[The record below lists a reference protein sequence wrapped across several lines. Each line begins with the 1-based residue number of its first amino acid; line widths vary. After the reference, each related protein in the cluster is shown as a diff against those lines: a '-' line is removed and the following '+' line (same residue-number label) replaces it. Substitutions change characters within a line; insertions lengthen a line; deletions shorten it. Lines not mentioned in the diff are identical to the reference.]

1 MALTLR
7 VVSLGQS
14 SQSHTLP
21 YCTPL
26 SSISKLTFPSC
37 EVDKHIYFMGQL
49 LSISVSAI
57 FTSCQQCLRD
67 PVTSN
72 PYQHL
77 VWSVFL
83 MSAILI
89 DLQQYL
95 IGILICTS
103 LMNSDIM
110 HLFFFS
116 SFAIYL
122 SFFVKCVFQF
132 FSYFKNFGV
141 HVLLIEF

>member
-1 MALTLR
+1 MALTLS

-37 EVDKHIYFMGQL
+37 EVDKHIYFMGKL

-57 FTSCQQCLRD
+57 FTSCQECLRD

-103 LMNSDIM
+103 LMHSDIM
-110 HLFFFS
+110 HLFFFQ
-116 SFAIYL
+116 L
-122 SFFVKCVFQF
+122 SCHPFIFFCEVCVLVF
-132 FSYFKNFGV
+132 FLF
-141 HVLLIEF
+141 